1 MAGLQ
6 KILIVLLV
14 IVLVLLA
21 LVFSL
26 NNQMAVPLNFLVFE
40 TRPQGVAIWIIL
52 AFVIGALVGV
62 LMATL
67 ATVKAKV
74 SRRSLHKKLE
84 RTEQALQKERIQNDR
99 AV

>member
-14 IVLVLLA
+14 LALIVLA

-26 NNQMAVPLNFLVFE
+26 NNQMEVPLNFLAFE
-40 TRPQGVAIWIIL
+40 TRPQSVAIWIIL
-52 AFVIGALVGV
+52 AFVIGAFVGM

-67 ATVKAKV
+67 STVKAKV
-74 SRRSLHKKLE
+74 SRRTLQKKLE
-84 RTEQALQKERIQNDR
+84 RTELTLEKERVQHDR
-99 AV
+99 TV